1 MSYFTASKRPRS
13 PYVIRAYTRSRA
25 APSRTSTALAS
36 PPSTALAAMALA
48 AMAMALALD
57 SIDLTADDPDDPYVP
72 GTARPRAYQR
82 FTGAVELEEIGLE
95 AIEEVAAE
103 PADLGSP
110 ASEAASGSA
119 FAGAEGS

>member
-1 MSYFTASKRPRS
+1 MS
-13 PYVIRAYTRSRA
+13 VDLTRRFNSLEEAEVALRNTGVHTVT
-25 APSRTSTALAS
+25 SRTKQDVNGAG
-36 PPSTALAAMALA
+36 LAAVNSAGGDGA
-48 AMAMALALD
+48 GGD
-57 SIDLTADDPDDPYVP
+57 
-72 GTARPRAYQR
+72 ARPRAYQR